1 MRRTART
8 SSRCWPVSSSPPAVG
23 AGADASLEPPL
34 RAAIDA
40 AARDALAATGA
51 PSASVAVVRDGAI
64 AYVQAYGSARLD
76 PAEAARPAMRYSIG
90 SVSKQFTATAI
101 LMLADEGKLSLDDPV
116 GKFVPGLTR
125 GDVVTIR
132 QILSHTSGYQDYW
145 PQDYVPP
152 FMLQPTTAPAILD
165 RWAKKPLDFEPGTQ
179 YQYSNTGYVIAG
191 LIVEKASGRPLLP
204 FLTERIFRPLGMA
217 SVANI
222 DQERLGDTDPT
233 GYLRY
238 ALGPP
243 RVAPKEGK
251 GWLFAAG
258 ELAMTAEDLARWN
271 VAMLQQK
278 LLKPESYRQQQHEV
292 LRTDG
297 LGISYGLGVDVT
309 RRKGHRLLAHGG
321 EVSGFTASNLVFPD
335 DGVAVTVLVN
345 QDSIDTAG
353 RPRGPHRRSA
363 SRQGRRGPGRG
374 AGAPDPPGSAVRPA
388 RPLGADRER
397 ERLLHGTG
405 RRRFRREP
413 RAARRSSE
421 VKQTRSQ
428 RPRRNDLPAL
438 RGEVPA
444 EEAGDRHLGTRH
456 AGRQDRAVPGD
467 GDGVVA
473 ARPPFRGS
481 RPSRRS
487 RAETFG
493 AGFRSMRRQMRRA
506 HADESRV
513 SMLPGRRRDRKSLAR
528 QPPRFRPSGC
538 SGRSRSDPAS
548 SRSSRPR
555 PTDRFRAATS
565 SWSSGTTACSWST
578 RAASRR
584 WRAAWSP
591 RSAAGPTGPCASSS
605 TPTGTST
612 TSRRTASSGR
622 RSRT

>member
-1 MRRTART
+1 MRRIAR
-8 SSRCWPVSSSPPAVG
+8 SFVPMLAVFVLAAHVA
-23 AGADASLEPPL
+23 AGADAALEPPL

-51 PSASVAVVRDGAI
+51 PSASVAVVRGGAI

-116 GKFVPGLTR
+116 GKFVPGLTK

-152 FMLQPTTAPAILD
+152 FMLQPTAATAILD
-165 RWAKKPLDFEPGTQ
+165 RWAKKPLDFEPGAE
-179 YQYSNTGYVIAG
+179 YQYSNTGYVLAG

-204 FLTERIFRPLGMA
+204 FLTERIFRPLGMT

-278 LLKPESYRQQQHEV
+278 LLKPESYRQQQREV

-309 RRKGHRLLAHGG
+309 RRGGHRLLAHGG

-335 DGVAVTVLVN
+335 DDVAVTVLVN
-345 QDSIDTAG
+345 QDSIDTSGNLAG
-353 RPRGPHRRSA
+353 RIADLLLVKG
-363 SRQGRRGPGRG
+363 G
-374 AGAPDPPGSAVRPA
+374 AEPA
-388 RPLGADRER
+388 EAR
-397 ERLLHGTG
+397 
-405 RRRFRREP
+405 
-413 RAARRSSE
+413 ARRILRSE
-421 VKQTRSQ
+421 ADTLD

-444 EEAGDRHLGTRH
+444 EEDRDLGTRH
-456 AGRQDRAVPGD
+456 AGREDRAVPGD
-467 GDGVVA
+467 GDGVAV
-473 ARPPFRGS
+473 
-481 RPSRRS
+481 
-487 RAETFG
+487 
-493 AGFRSMRRQMRRA
+493 
-506 HADESRV
+506 
-513 SMLPGRRRDRKSLAR
+513 
-528 QPPRFRPSGC
+528 
-538 SGRSRSDPAS
+538 
-548 SRSSRPR
+548 
-555 PTDRFRAATS
+555 
-565 SWSSGTTACSWST
+565 
-578 RAASRR
+578 RAASSATAEISRHVVTVTSAEGFGEKKCGPGLGS
-584 WRAAWSP
+584 RAAEGLP
-591 RSAAGPTGPCASSS
+591 PLRL
-605 TPTGTST
+605 
-612 TSRRTASSGR
+612 
-622 RSRT
+622 